1 MTILPMLLVFVVQSR
16 VSMQR
21 INKYMNSEDIPA
33 DSVTHDANES
43 DPIIIERGTF
53 RWDKNEPVVLRDV
66 DVRVERGSLTAVV
79 GMVGSGKSSLMS
91 ALLGD
96 MVKESGSRVNTL
108 GQIAYVPQQAWM
120 RNAKLRENILFG
132 RSKDSDMYE
141 KVLQACALTA
151 DLKILQAGDETEIGE
166 KGINLSGGQKQRIS
180 LARACYSDADLYL
193 LDDPLSAV
201 DAHVGKHIF
210 EQVLGPDGMLKGKTR
225 VLVTHSIT
233 HLHLMDKIIVLK
245 DNTVSEQGT
254 YQELIEKKGA
264 FADFLMEHMTEV
276 KEDGEEVTQIAA
288 DLQPI
293 LGDDGKLEA
302 KLRSQL
308 TRQESISSE
317 GTEGERT
324 TQKGTMD
331 RKSGGGTRAGTLI
344 QDETAETGS
353 VDKAVY
359 VYYLK
364 SIGLFGAILIVML
377 QLTAQSASLGTSLW
391 METWVAGDLGNAS
404 IPENRNL
411 YLSVYGALG
420 LVQMVSTL
428 VLSIS
433 ISLITLNASKKL
445 HANMLNNV
453 WRSPMEFFDT
463 TPVGRILNRFSS
475 DISICDTVL
484 AQFMSQLLSY
494 TAIFIGSVVVF
505 MTVVWWFI
513 AFMIPVSVV
522 FVVIQQIY
530 VATSRQ
536 LKRLT
541 SITKSPIF
549 THFGETLNGTSTIR
563 AYAMQAQMRGESE
576 ELIDQNGRV
585 YYPSVIAN
593 RWLCV
598 RLETLGNLI
607 TLAVSLVAMSVEI
620 QASEAGLIISY
631 SLTLSQI
638 MAYLVRAAADVE
650 NNIVAVERIKEYT
663 HTSSEAEWES
673 DEPPAEGWPE
683 EGQVTFADYG
693 MRYREGLPLSIKG
706 LDCRISGGEKVGI
719 VGRTGAGKSS
729 LTVALFRMAEA
740 ATGSIS
746 IDGVDISKIGLHELR
761 HKLTIIPQDPVLFGG
776 TLRVNL
782 DPFEAHSDDE
792 LWKALELSHLK
803 GHVVGIEGGLQHE
816 ITEGGENLSVG
827 QRQMVCLARALLR
840 KTKILIL
847 DEATAA
853 VDLETDELI
862 QATIRKEF
870 SNCTVLTIA
879 HRLNTIMDYDKIVVL
894 DKGTIKEFAPPNQL
908 LQNQNSVFFGM
919 AKNAKL
925 I

>member
-1 MTILPMLLVFVVQSR
+1 M
-16 VSMQR
+16 
-21 INKYMNSEDIPA
+21 
-33 DSVTHDANES
+33 
-43 DPIIIERGTF
+43 
-53 RWDKNEPVVLRDV
+53 VLRDV
-66 DVRVERGSLTAVV
+66 DIRVEKGSLTAVV

-96 MVKESGSRVNTL
+96 MVKESDSRVNTL

-132 RSKDSDMYE
+132 RGKDSDMYE
-141 KVLQACALTA
+141 RVLHACALTA
-151 DLKILQAGDETEIGE
+151 DLKILPGGDETEIGE

-210 EQVLGPDGMLKGKTR
+210 EQVLGPNGMLKGKTR

-264 FADFLMEHMTEV
+264 FADFLMEHMTEI
-276 KEDGEEVTQIAA
+276 KGDGEEVTQIVS
-288 DLQPI
+288 DLQNI
-293 LGDDGKLEA
+293 LDDGKLKA
-302 KLRSQL
+302 KLRSQV
-308 TRQESISSE
+308 TRQDS
-317 GTEGERT
+317 GADTEGDRT
-324 TQKGTMD
+324 THKGTMETN
-331 RKSGGGTRAGTLI
+331 SGGGTRAGTLI
-344 QDETAETGS
+344 QDEAAETGS

-364 SIGLFGAILIVML
+364 SIGLFGAILIVTL

-391 METWVAGDLGNAS
+391 METWVAGDLGDAS

-420 LVQMVSTL
+420 FVQMISTL

-433 ISLITLNASKKL
+433 ISLLTLNASKRL

-513 AFMIPVSVV
+513 AFMIPASVV

-563 AYAMQAQMRGESE
+563 AYAMQAKMRAESE
-576 ELIDQNGRV
+576 ELIDQNGRM

-607 TLAVSLVAMSVEI
+607 TLAVSVVAMSVEI

-631 SLTLSQI
+631 ALTLSQI

-683 EGQVTFADYG
+683 QGQLTFADYG
-693 MRYREGLPLSIKG
+693 MRYREGLQLAVKG
-706 LDCRISGGEKVGI
+706 LDCHINGGEKVGI

-729 LTVALFRMAEA
+729 ITVALFRMVEA
-740 ATGSIS
+740 AAGSIY
-746 IDGVDISKIGLHELR
+746 IDGVDISRIGLHELR
-761 HKLTIIPQDPVLFGG
+761 HKLTIIPQDPVLFSG

-803 GHVVGIEGGLQHE
+803 GGHVAGIEGGLQHE

-853 VDLETDELI
+853 VDLETDDLI
-862 QATIRKEF
+862 QATIRTEF
-870 SNCTVLTIA
+870 ANCTVLTIA
-879 HRLNTIMDYDKIVVL
+879 HRLNTIMDYDKIMVL

-908 LQNQNSVFFGM
+908 LRNENSLFFGM

>member
-1 MTILPMLLVFVVQSR
+1 M
-16 VSMQR
+16 
-21 INKYMNSEDIPA
+21 
-33 DSVTHDANES
+33 
-43 DPIIIERGTF
+43 
-53 RWDKNEPVVLRDV
+53 VLRDI
-66 DVRVERGSLTAVV
+66 DIRVKRGSLTAVV
-79 GMVGSGKSSLMS
+79 GAVGSGKSSLIA

-96 MVKESGSRVNTL
+96 MVKDMGSRVNTL

-120 RNAKLRENILFG
+120 RNARLRENIIFG
-132 RSKDSDMYE
+132 RSEISDEYE
-141 KVLQACALTA
+141 KVLHACALTA
-151 DLKILQAGDETEIGE
+151 DLEGLPGGDQTEIGE

-201 DAHVGKHIF
+201 DAHVGNHIF
-210 EQVLGPDGMLKGKTR
+210 EQVLGPNGMLKGKTR
-225 VLVTHSIT
+225 FLVTHSIT
-233 HLHLMDKIIVLK
+233 HLHLMDQIVVLK

-254 YQELIEKKGA
+254 YRELLEKKGD
-264 FADFLMEHMTEV
+264 FADFLMEHTNEMRG
-276 KEDGEEVTQIAA
+276 DGEKVTKIVS
-288 DLQPI
+288 DLKDV
-293 LGDDGKLEA
+293 LGEDKLEA
-302 KLRSQL
+302 ELLSHLDRHD
-308 TRQESISSE
+308 TIF
-317 GTEGERT
+317 GDTTTEKET
-324 TQKGTMD
+324 VKKKDSTIPAA
-331 RKSGGGTRAGTLI
+331 AGTLI
-344 QDETAETGS
+344 QEEAAETGS
-353 VDKAVY
+353 VDRTVY
-359 VYYLK
+359 AYYVK
-364 SIGLFGAILIVML
+364 SIGVLGAILILTL

-411 YLSVYGALG
+411 YLSVYAALG
-420 LVQMVSTL
+420 FVQMISTM

-433 ISLITLNASKKL
+433 ISLITLNASKRL
-445 HANMLNNV
+445 HANMLHNV

-484 AQFMSQLLSY
+484 AQFISQLLSY
-494 TAIFIGSVVVF
+494 TALFISSVVVF
-505 MTVVWWFI
+505 MTVVWWFVV
-513 AFMIPVSVV
+513 FMIPASVA

-549 THFGETLNGTSTIR
+549 THFGETLNGASTIR
-563 AYAMQAQMRGESE
+563 AYAMQAQMRAESE

-607 TLAVSLVAMSVEI
+607 TLAVSVVAMSADI

-638 MAYLVRAAADVE
+638 MAYLVGSAANVE
-650 NNIVAVERIKEYT
+650 SNIVAVERVKEYT
-663 HTSSEAEWES
+663 HNPSEAEWES
-673 DEPPAEGWPE
+673 DDPPAEGWPS
-683 EGQVTFADYG
+683 EGQVIFAGYG
-693 MRYREGLPLSIKG
+693 MRYREGLPLAIEG
-706 LDCRISGGEKVGI
+706 LDCRINGGEKVGI

-729 LTVALFRMAEA
+729 LTVALFRMVEA

-746 IDGVDISKIGLHELR
+746 IDGVDISKMGLHELR
-761 HKLTIIPQDPVLFGG
+761 HKLTIIPQDPVLFAGS
-776 TLRVNL
+776 LRVNL
-782 DPFEAHSDDE
+782 DPFEAHSDEE
-792 LWKALELSHLK
+792 LWRALELSHLK
-803 GHVVGIEGGLQHE
+803 GHVAGIEGGLRHE
-816 ITEGGENLSVG
+816 VTEGGENLSVG

-870 SNCTVLTIA
+870 ANCTVLTIA
-879 HRLNTIMDYDKIVVL
+879 HRLKTIMDYDKILVL
-894 DKGTIKEFAPPNQL
+894 DMGTIKEFAPPDQL
-908 LQNQNSVFFGM
+908 LQDEHSTFFKM
-919 AKNAKL
+919 AKNAK
-925 I
+925 II